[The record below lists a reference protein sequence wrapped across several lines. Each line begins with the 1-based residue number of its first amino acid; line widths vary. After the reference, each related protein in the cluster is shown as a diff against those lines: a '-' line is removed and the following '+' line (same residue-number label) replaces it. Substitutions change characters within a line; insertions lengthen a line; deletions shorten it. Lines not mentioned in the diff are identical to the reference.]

1 MPRLNPHVG
10 PYRWI
15 YNVGF
20 HPGTLLHSIF
30 TFLLFP
36 RYPMLA
42 VIGIVKFH
50 ELPVVLLGLLTVHNI
65 AWSPQWTVFFWW
77 TFCQEDSSRLDM
89 VSFAVFFHRQ
99 GLTSNVGHI
108 VVFLA

>member
-42 VIGIVKFH
+42 VIELAKFYK
-50 ELPVVLLGLLTVHNI
+50 LPVVLLDLMTMHNI

-77 TFCQEDSSRLDM
+77 NFCREDSSRLDM
-89 VSFAVFFHRQ
+89 VPFGVFFYRWVLSSDVVNI
-99 GLTSNVGHI
+99 G
-108 VVFLA
+108 VFLV